1 VKLTDEQRKII
12 GTPGNVIALGRSGT
26 GKTTC
31 AILRLFA
38 SEVVYKYKRI
48 Q

>member
-1 VKLTDEQRKII
+1 MTEEEKDVV
-12 GTPGNVIALGRSGT
+12 GSSGNLMVIGRSGT

-38 SEVVYKYKRI
+38 MEILFKLRV
-48 Q
+48 

>member
-1 VKLTDEQRKII
+1 MITQSGNII
-12 GTPGNVIALGRSGT
+12 VIGRSGT

-38 SEVVYKYKRI
+38 MEILAKFKSVGKKNFTSELV
-48 Q
+48 